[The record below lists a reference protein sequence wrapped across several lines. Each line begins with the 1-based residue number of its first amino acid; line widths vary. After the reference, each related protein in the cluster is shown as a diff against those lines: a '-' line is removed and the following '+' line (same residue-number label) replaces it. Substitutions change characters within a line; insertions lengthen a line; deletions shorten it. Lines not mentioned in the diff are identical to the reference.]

1 MKRAYGGNADAGM
14 ATPFTD
20 LIMSHYETGHNFV
33 EAVKYGLSAILC
45 SPRFLYLV
53 EEGRTNPQQRKPLS
67 GFELARRLAYFL
79 WSDLPDDE
87 LVASAASGALS
98 DEKELLAQLHRM
110 LNDPRSAAFREAF
123 TTQWLK
129 IDKLKSVV
137 VSDELFPAFDAALLD
152 SARDESV
159 AFFSEILDKNL
170 SVLNFVDS
178 DFAMLNGRIALH
190 YGIAGITGNEFRRV
204 ALPPNSHRGGVLT
217 QASVLIATS
226 NGMVTS
232 PVRRGAFVMERL
244 LGVGPGTPPPNVPAL
259 DKIPPAKD
267 DGTLFT
273 PLERLAMHRENR
285 NCARCHDKIDPL
297 GAGLENF
304 NAIGIWNDK
313 LALRPLVGPPM
324 NPQRNRTEP
333 PLWVMRDA
341 DVHGTLL
348 DGTPY
353 NGPEELKQRLM
364 ERKDRF
370 VRSLAENLTIY
381 ALGRGLELSDRPAL
395 DVVCRRVAA
404 DQYRLSTLVD
414 QIVLSELFR
423 DK

>member
-1 MKRAYGGNADAGM
+1 MN
-14 ATPFTD
+14 
-20 LIMSHYETGHNFV
+20 S
-33 EAVKYGLSAILC
+33 
-45 SPRFLYLV
+45 
-53 EEGRTNPQQRKPLS
+53 
-67 GFELARRLAYFL
+67 
-79 WSDLPDDE
+79 
-87 LVASAASGALS
+87 VASAASGRLRMKRS
-98 DEKELLAQLHRM
+98 FSPNCIGCSTTAQCGF
-110 LNDPRSAAFREAF
+110 PRSFHHAVAEDRQAQIGGRFRR
-123 TTQWLK
+123 
-129 IDKLKSVV
+129 V
-137 VSDELFPAFDAALLD
+137 VSAFDAALLD

-285 NCARCHDKIDPL
+285 SCARCHDKIDPL

-304 NAIGIWNDK
+304 NAIGVWNDK

-333 PLWVMRDA
+333 PHWVMRDA

-364 ERKDRF
+364 DRKDRF

-381 ALGRGLELSDRPAL
+381 ALGEGWSFPTVRRWTVFAAHGGGSIQAIDSCGTNCSKR
-395 DVVCRRVAA
+395 VVQR
-404 DQYRLSTLVD
+404 
-414 QIVLSELFR
+414 
-423 DK
+423 